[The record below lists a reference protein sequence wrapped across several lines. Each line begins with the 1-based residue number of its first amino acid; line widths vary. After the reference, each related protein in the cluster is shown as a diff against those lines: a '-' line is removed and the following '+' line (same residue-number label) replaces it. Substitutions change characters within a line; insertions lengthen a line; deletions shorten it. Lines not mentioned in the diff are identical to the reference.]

1 MSPLIFL
8 PCILFLLLIIPYS
21 FQIPDNDWNHLRTS
35 VDRTPK
41 YNIEEPEYT
50 VFFHY
55 KDLKVG
61 SKMKIYFPPKDP
73 STTPTLLSHHESH
86 PIPFSSSQFPQ
97 ILALFSFSDGSK
109 QAEAIKSTLDACEFL
124 PYGTMF
130 CATSKEQM
138 LDSVGRI
145 FGPNS
150 EFRVV
155 KTNYL
160 SESLSI
166 LQNYTITEAPVERS
180 GPMSV
185 ACHML
190 PYPYAVYFCHGQYSD
205 YNKVYKVSLVGDD
218 GGRVEAAAVCHLDTS
233 RWDPEN
239 PAFGVLGTVPGALP
253 VCHYFHPDNLASRC
267 KKASLAVLMLRIPK
281 PPSSLGAHTLVQ
293 FTV

>member
-1 MSPLIFL
+1 MSPLIVFL
-8 PCILFLLLIIPYS
+8 CSVFLLQIS
-21 FQIPDNDWNHLRTS
+21 FQIPDSDWNHHNHLRRS
-35 VDRTPK
+35 VDRTSI

-61 SKMKIYFPPKDP
+61 SKMKIYFPP
-73 STTPTLLSHHESH
+73 STTPTLLSKHESD

-130 CATSKEQM
+130 CATSKEVM
-138 LDSVGRI
+138 LDSVGRV
-145 FGPNS
+145 FGSNS

-155 KTNYL
+155 RTNYL
-160 SESLSI
+160 SESISA
-166 LQNYTITEAPVERS
+166 LQNYTISEAPVERS

-205 YNKVYKVSLVGDD
+205 YNKVYKVMLVGDD

-233 RWDPEN
+233 QWDPDN
-239 PAFGVLGTVPGALP
+239 PAFGVLDTVPGALP
-253 VCHYFHPDNLASRC
+253 VCHYFPPDNL
-267 KKASLAVLMLRIPK
+267 VWIPT
-281 PPSSLGAHTLVQ
+281 S
-293 FTV
+293 

>member
-8 PCILFLLLIIPYS
+8 PCLLFLLLIIPYS

-61 SKMKIYFPPKDP
+61 S
-73 STTPTLLSHHESH
+73 
-86 PIPFSSSQFPQ
+86 
-97 ILALFSFSDGSK
+97 
-109 QAEAIKSTLDACEFL
+109 
-124 PYGTMF
+124 TMF

-253 VCHYFHPDNLASRC
+253 VCHYFPPDNL
-267 KKASLAVLMLRIPK
+267 VWIPT
-281 PPSSLGAHTLVQ
+281 S
-293 FTV
+293 